1 MQLGFAAV
9 EASAASYVEALARL
23 SLFADLPHP
32 QLEALAHSFGE
43 EVFAEG
49 QRVIRQDVTG
59 GGFYVILDGEA
70 KVVIDGQERARLS
83 RGDFFGEISILTDER
98 ADRRRDRDVPSALP
112 DHPRQRAEG
121 VSAQAAERDVS
132 NAPDRS
138 AAVASRERLE
148 RLDERPFPPGEYDVV
163 VVGSGPGGLQ
173 TAYSLAR
180 TGIPRCAVISRD
192 PAPGGMFRRFPVYQR
207 LISWTKPDAPFE
219 RGTREYEWYDHNSL
233 VGDERE
239 HQALAP
245 EFMDRAFDVP
255 ARPEMEAA
263 LVEFAM
269 RGGVRVRYG
278 CEWLSTRRDDAGFV
292 LGTSDG
298 EYRCRV
304 CVFAIGVTE
313 PWVAPI
319 PGLEAAPHYVAAN
332 APERYQG
339 KSVFIV
345 GKRNS
350 GFELAQGLLPW
361 ARRIVLGSPRP
372 VDTAMLAFSPLS
384 IRYLSPYTE
393 HIRGGTG
400 SYVVDAAIERVER
413 HADGYRIHAS
423 GTTWEGEL
431 ELESDEVIAATG
443 FRAPVRDLPSVGV
456 AMVND
461 GRMPAQTPYW
471 ESVSVPGIYFAGNVT
486 QASPGL
492 RKHGATSSSGSVN
505 GFRYNARVLAQH
517 IAEKHFG
524 LRPRAAAARPRR
536 GRSASAPRSSRT
548 RPSSGRRRATS
559 RGWSASTRP
568 DGIRDE
574 GIVPLADFVDRD
586 GGDACAV
593 AVEYDAD
600 GTVIPVVYVR
610 RGGRL
615 VEHSLP
621 PHPLHTFGTDEHR
634 RQLAACLAP
643 LLSRKGRPVTG
654 SA

>member
-1 MQLGFAAV
+1 
-9 EASAASYVEALARL
+9 
-23 SLFADLPHP
+23 
-32 QLEALAHSFGE
+32 
-43 EVFAEG
+43 
-49 QRVIRQDVTG
+49 
-59 GGFYVILDGEA
+59 
-70 KVVIDGQERARLS
+70 
-83 RGDFFGEISILTDER
+83 
-98 ADRRRDRDVPSALP
+98 
-112 DHPRQRAEG
+112 
-121 VSAQAAERDVS
+121 
-132 NAPDRS
+132 
-138 AAVASRERLE
+138 LE

-180 TGIPRCAVISRD
+180 TGIPRCAVLSRD
-192 PAPGGMFRRFPVYQR
+192 SAPGGMFRRFPVYQR

-239 HQALAP
+239 HQALVP
-245 EFMDRAFDVP
+245 ELMDRAFDVP
-255 ARPEMEAA
+255 ARSEMEAA
-263 LVEFAM
+263 LVEFAR

-332 APERYQG
+332 PPERYQG

-372 VDTAMLAFSPLS
+372 VDTALLAFSPLS
-384 IRYLSPYTE
+384 IRYLSPYSE

-413 HADGYRIHAS
+413 QTDGYRIHAS

-443 FRAPVRDLPSVGV
+443 FRTPVRDLPSLGV

-471 ESVSVPGIYFAGNVT
+471 ESISVPGIYFAGNVM

-492 RKHGATSSSGSVN
+492 RKHGATSTSGSVN
-505 GFRYNARVLAQH
+505 GYRYNARVLVQH

-524 LRPRAAAARPRR
+524 IQQERRPIEVDHVVPYLLGELAHAPELWTQKGYLARVV
-536 GRSASAPRSSRT
+536 GV
-548 RPSSGRRRATS
+548 
-559 RGWSASTRP
+559 
-568 DGIRDE
+568 DGADGFRNE
-574 GIVPLADFVDRD
+574 GIVPLADFVDRE
-586 GGDACAV
+586 GGDAFAA

-600 GTVIPVVYVR
+600 GTIIPVVYLR

-615 VEHSLP
+615 EEHLLP
-621 PHPLHTFGTDEHR
+621 RHPLHTFGTEEHR
-634 RQLAACLAP
+634 QQVAACLAP
-643 LLSRKGRPVTG
+643 LLSRKVSTSRV
-654 SA
+654 

>member
-9 EASAASYVEALARL
+9 EASAANYVEALARL
-23 SLFADLPHP
+23 SLFADVPHP
-32 QLEALAHSFGE
+32 QLEALAHAFDE

-70 KVVIDGQERARLS
+70 KVVIDGNERARLS

-98 ADRRRDRDVPSALP
+98 ADSRRDRDVPSALP

-192 PAPGGMFRRFPVYQR
+192 SAPGGMFRRFPVYQR

-239 HQALAP
+239 HQALVP

-255 ARPEMEAA
+255 ARDEMEAA
-263 LVEFAM
+263 LVEFAT

-413 HADGYRIHAS
+413 HADGYRIDAS
-423 GTTWEGEL
+423 GTTWDGVL

-524 LRPRAAAARPRR
+524 LRPERRPL
-536 GRSASAPRSSRT
+536 
-548 RPSSGRRRATS
+548 
-559 RGWSASTRP
+559 
-568 DGIRDE
+568 DRDE
-574 GIVPLADFVDRD
+574 VVPYLLA
-586 GGDACAV
+586 
-593 AVEYDAD
+593 
-600 GTVIPVVYVR
+600 
-610 RGGRL
+610 
-615 VEHSLP
+615 
-621 PHPLHTFGTDEHR
+621 
-634 RQLAACLAP
+634 
-643 LLSRKGRPVTG
+643 
-654 SA
+654 

>member
-1 MQLGFAAV
+1 
-9 EASAASYVEALARL
+9 
-23 SLFADLPHP
+23 
-32 QLEALAHSFGE
+32 
-43 EVFAEG
+43 
-49 QRVIRQDVTG
+49 
-59 GGFYVILDGEA
+59 
-70 KVVIDGQERARLS
+70 
-83 RGDFFGEISILTDER
+83 
-98 ADRRRDRDVPSALP
+98 
-112 DHPRQRAEG
+112 
-121 VSAQAAERDVS
+121 
-132 NAPDRS
+132 
-138 AAVASRERLE
+138 LE

-173 TAYSLAR
+173 VAYSLVR

-219 RGTREYEWYDHNSL
+219 RGAREYEWYDHNSL
-233 VGDERE
+233 VGDERW
-239 HQALAP
+239 HQALVP

-255 ARPEMEAA
+255 ARAEMEAG
-263 LVEFAM
+263 LVEFAR
-269 RGGVRVRYG
+269 RGGVRVRYD
-278 CEWLSTRRDDAGFV
+278 CEWLSTTGDDRGFV

-332 APERYQG
+332 APERYED

-350 GFELAQGLLPW
+350 GFELGQGLLPW

-393 HIRGGTG
+393 HIRGGPG

-431 ELESDEVIAATG
+431 EFDSDEVIAATG
-443 FRAPVRDLPSVGV
+443 FRAPVRDLPGLGV

-471 ESVSVPGIYFAGNVT
+471 ESISAPGIYFAGNVM

-492 RKHGATSSSGSVN
+492 LKHGATSTSGSVN

-524 LRPRAAAARPRR
+524 RRPERRPLDGDEVVPYLLRELAHAPELWTQKGYLARAVDV
-536 GRSASAPRSSRT
+536 
-548 RPSSGRRRATS
+548 
-559 RGWSASTRP
+559 
-568 DGIRDE
+568 DGAGGLRDV

-586 GGDACAV
+586 GTDACAV

-600 GTVIPVVYVR
+600 GTIIPVVYLR

-615 VEHSLP
+615 VEDSLP
-621 PHPLHTFGTDEHR
+621 PHPLHTFDTDEHR
-634 RQLAACLAP
+634 QQLAACLAP
-643 LLSRKGRPVTG
+643 LLSRSV
-654 SA
+654 SASSV

>member
-1 MQLGFAAV
+1 
-9 EASAASYVEALARL
+9 
-23 SLFADLPHP
+23 
-32 QLEALAHSFGE
+32 
-43 EVFAEG
+43 
-49 QRVIRQDVTG
+49 
-59 GGFYVILDGEA
+59 
-70 KVVIDGQERARLS
+70 
-83 RGDFFGEISILTDER
+83 
-98 ADRRRDRDVPSALP
+98 
-112 DHPRQRAEG
+112 
-121 VSAQAAERDVS
+121 
-132 NAPDRS
+132 
-138 AAVASRERLE
+138 LE

-180 TGIPRCAVISRD
+180 TGIPRCAVLSRD
-192 PAPGGMFRRFPVYQR
+192 SGPGGMFRRFPVYQR

-239 HQALAP
+239 HQALVP

-255 ARPEMEAA
+255 ARAEMEAA
-263 LVEFAM
+263 LVEFAT
-269 RGGVRVRYG
+269 RGDVRVRYG

-292 LGTSDG
+292 VGTSDG

-319 PGLEAAPHYVAAN
+319 PGLEAAPHYVAASP
-332 APERYQG
+332 PERYQG

-400 SYVVDAAIERVER
+400 SYVIDAAIERVER
-413 HADGYRIHAS
+413 QADGYRIHTS

-431 ELESDEVIAATG
+431 VLESDEVIAATG
-443 FRAPVRDLPSVGV
+443 FRAPVRDLPSLGV

-517 IAEKHFG
+517 IAEMHFG
-524 LRPRAAAARPRR
+524 IRPE
-536 GRSASAPRSSRT
+536 
-548 RPSSGRRRATS
+548 RRRLEGDEVVPYLLDELAHAPELWTQKGYLA
-559 RGWSASTRP
+559 RVVGV
-568 DGIRDE
+568 DGADGFSNE
-574 GIVPLADFVDRD
+574 GIVPLADFVDRE

-600 GTVIPVVYVR
+600 GTIIPVVYLR
-610 RGGRL
+610 RSGRL
-615 VEHSLP
+615 VEHVLP
-621 PHPLHTFGTDEHR
+621 GHPLHAFGTEEHR
-634 RQLAACLAP
+634 RQVAACLAP
-643 LLSRKGRPVTG
+643 LLP
-654 SA
+654 

>member
-1 MQLGFAAV
+1 MDRLG
-9 EASAASYVEALARL
+9 
-23 SLFADLPHP
+23 
-32 QLEALAHSFGE
+32 G
-43 EVFAEG
+43 
-49 QRVIRQDVTG
+49 
-59 GGFYVILDGEA
+59 
-70 KVVIDGQERARLS
+70 
-83 RGDFFGEISILTDER
+83 
-98 ADRRRDRDVPSALP
+98 
-112 DHPRQRAEG
+112 
-121 VSAQAAERDVS
+121 
-132 NAPDRS
+132 
-138 AAVASRERLE
+138 
-148 RLDERPFPPGEYDVV
+148 RPFPPGDYDVV
-163 VVGSGPGGLQ
+163 LVGSGPGGLQ
-173 TAYSLAR
+173 AAYSLAR
-180 TGIPRCAVISRD
+180 TGIPRCAAISRD

-219 RGTREYEWYDHNSL
+219 RRTREYEWYDHNSL
-233 VGDERE
+233 VGDEPE
-239 HQALAP
+239 HRGLAP
-245 EFMDRAFDVP
+245 EFMDREFDVP
-255 ARPEMEAA
+255 ARSEMEAS
-263 LVEFAM
+263 LVEFAK

-278 CEWLSTRRDDAGFV
+278 CEWLSTRRDGEGFV

-319 PGLEAAPHYVAAN
+319 PGLDAAPHYVATD

-361 ARRIVLGSPRP
+361 ASRLVLGSPRP
-372 VDTAMLAFSPLS
+372 VDTAVLAFSPLS

-393 HIRGGTG
+393 HVRGGSG
-400 SYVVDAAIERVER
+400 SYVVDAAIERVDR

-423 GTTWEGEL
+423 GTTWEGTL
-431 ELESDEVIAATG
+431 ELECDEVIAATG
-443 FRAPVRDLPSVGV
+443 FRAPLRDLPNLGV

-492 RKHGATSSSGSVN
+492 RKHGATSSSSSVN

-524 LRPRAAAARPRR
+524 LPRERRQLDGDDVVPHLLGELAHAPELWTQKGYLARVVDVD
-536 GRSASAPRSSRT
+536 SA
-548 RPSSGRRRATS
+548 
-559 RGWSASTRP
+559 

-615 VEHSLP
+615 VEHSMP
-621 PHPLHTFGTDEHR
+621 PHPLHVFATDEHR
-634 RQLAACLAP
+634 QQLAAFLAP
-643 LLSRKGRPVTG
+643 LLSRRASTSRV
-654 SA
+654 

>member
-1 MQLGFAAV
+1 M
-9 EASAASYVEALARL
+9 
-23 SLFADLPHP
+23 
-32 QLEALAHSFGE
+32 
-43 EVFAEG
+43 
-49 QRVIRQDVTG
+49 
-59 GGFYVILDGEA
+59 
-70 KVVIDGQERARLS
+70 
-83 RGDFFGEISILTDER
+83 
-98 ADRRRDRDVPSALP
+98 
-112 DHPRQRAEG
+112 
-121 VSAQAAERDVS
+121 
-132 NAPDRS
+132 DRS
-138 AAVASRERLE
+138 
-148 RLDERPFPPGEYDVV
+148 
-163 VVGSGPGGLQ
+163 
-173 TAYSLAR
+173 
-180 TGIPRCAVISRD
+180 
-192 PAPGGMFRRFPVYQR
+192 
-207 LISWTKPDAPFE
+207 
-219 RGTREYEWYDHNSL
+219 
-233 VGDERE
+233 
-239 HQALAP
+239 
-245 EFMDRAFDVP
+245 FDVP
-255 ARPEMEAA
+255 ARAEMEAA
-263 LVEFAM
+263 LVAFAA
-269 RGGVRVRYG
+269 RGRVSVRYG

-292 LGTSDG
+292 LTTSDG

-319 PGLEAAPHYVAAN
+319 PGLEAAPHYVAASP
-332 APERYQG
+332 PERYQG

-400 SYVVDAAIERVER
+400 SYVLDAAIERVER
-413 HADGYRIHAS
+413 HPDGYRIHAN
-423 GTTWEGEL
+423 GTTWEGKL

-443 FRAPVRDLPSVGV
+443 FRAPVRDLPSLGV

-471 ESVSVPGIYFAGNVT
+471 ESISVPGIYFAGNVM
-486 QASPGL
+486 QGSPGL

-505 GFRYNARVLAQH
+505 GYRYNARVLARH

-524 LRPRAAAARPRR
+524 LVRERRPLDGDHVVPHLLAELAHAPELWTQKGYLARVVDVD
-536 GRSASAPRSSRT
+536 GSE
-548 RPSSGRRRATS
+548 
-559 RGWSASTRP
+559 
-568 DGIRDE
+568 GIRDE

-600 GTVIPVVYVR
+600 GTIIPVAYLR

-615 VEHSLP
+615 VEHALP
-621 PHPLHTFGTDEHR
+621 PHPLHTFDTDEHR

-643 LLSRKGRPVTG
+643 LLSRKTSTSWV
-654 SA
+654 

>member
-1 MQLGFAAV
+1 M
-9 EASAASYVEALARL
+9 
-23 SLFADLPHP
+23 
-32 QLEALAHSFGE
+32 
-43 EVFAEG
+43 
-49 QRVIRQDVTG
+49 
-59 GGFYVILDGEA
+59 
-70 KVVIDGQERARLS
+70 
-83 RGDFFGEISILTDER
+83 
-98 ADRRRDRDVPSALP
+98 
-112 DHPRQRAEG
+112 
-121 VSAQAAERDVS
+121 
-132 NAPDRS
+132 
-138 AAVASRERLE
+138 E
-148 RLDERPFPPGEYDVV
+148 RLDERPFPPGDYDVV
-163 VVGSGPGGLQ
+163 LVGSGPGGLQ
-173 TAYSLAR
+173 AAYSLAR

-192 PAPGGMFRRFPVYQR
+192 QAPGGMFRRFPLYQR

-233 VGDERE
+233 VGGERE

-255 ARPEMEAA
+255 ARSEMEAA
-263 LVEFAM
+263 LVEFAT
-269 RGGVRVRYG
+269 RGEVRVRYG

-292 LGTSDG
+292 LETSDG
-298 EYRCRV
+298 EYRSRV

-350 GFELAQGLLPW
+350 AFELAQGLLPW

-384 IRYLSPYTE
+384 IRYLSPYTQ
-393 HIRGGTG
+393 HIRGGSG

-413 HADGYRIHAS
+413 HAGGYRIHAN

-443 FRAPVRDLPSVGV
+443 FRAPVRDLPRIGV

-471 ESVSVPGIYFAGNVT
+471 ESISVPGIYFAGNVT

-492 RKHGATSSSGSVN
+492 HKHGATSSSSSVN
-505 GFRYNARVLAQH
+505 GFRYNARILAQH

-524 LRPRAAAARPRR
+524 LARERRSLDGDEVVPHLLGELARAPELWIQKGYLARVLDFDEA
-536 GRSASAPRSSRT
+536 G
-548 RPSSGRRRATS
+548 
-559 RGWSASTRP
+559 
-568 DGIRDE
+568 GIRDE

-600 GTVIPVVYVR
+600 GTIIPVVYVR
-610 RGGRL
+610 QGGRL
-615 VEHSLP
+615 VESSLP
-621 PHPLHTFGTDEHR
+621 AHPLHTFGTDEHR
-634 RQLAACLAP
+634 RELSAFLAP
-643 LLSRKGRPVTG
+643 LLSRRA
-654 SA
+654 SASRV

>member
-1 MQLGFAAV
+1 
-9 EASAASYVEALARL
+9 LARV
-23 SLFADLPHP
+23 D
-32 QLEALAHSFGE
+32 G
-43 EVFAEG
+43 
-49 QRVIRQDVTG
+49 RV
-59 GGFYVILDGEA
+59 
-70 KVVIDGQERARLS
+70 
-83 RGDFFGEISILTDER
+83 
-98 ADRRRDRDVPSALP
+98 
-112 DHPRQRAEG
+112 
-121 VSAQAAERDVS
+121 
-132 NAPDRS
+132 
-138 AAVASRERLE
+138 
-148 RLDERPFPPGEYDVV
+148 FPPGDYDVV

-173 TAYSLAR
+173 AAYSLAR
-180 TGIPRCAVISRD
+180 TGIRRCAVLSRD

-233 VGDERE
+233 VGVERE

-255 ARPEMEAA
+255 ARAEMEAA
-263 LVEFAM
+263 LVEFAR
-269 RGGVRVRYG
+269 RGDVRVRYG

-292 LGTSDG
+292 LETSDG

-304 CVFAIGVTE
+304 CVFAIGMTE
-313 PWVAPI
+313 PWIAPI
-319 PGLEAAPHYVAAN
+319 PGLEAAPHYVSAS
-332 APERYQG
+332 APDGYQG

-350 GFELAQGLLPW
+350 AFELAQGLLPW
-361 ARRIVLGSPRP
+361 ARQIVLGSPRP

-393 HIRGGTG
+393 HLRGGTG
-400 SYVVDAAIERVER
+400 SYVVDAAIGRVER
-413 HADGYRIHAS
+413 HGEGYRVHAS

-431 ELESDEVIAATG
+431 ELDCDEVIAATG

-461 GRMPAQTPYW
+461 DRVPAQTPYW
-471 ESVSVPGIYFAGNVT
+471 ESISVRGIYFAGNVM

-524 LRPRAAAARPRR
+524 IGRARQPLDCDEVVPHLLWELAHAPELWTQKGYLARVVDV
-536 GRSASAPRSSRT
+536 
-548 RPSSGRRRATS
+548 
-559 RGWSASTRP
+559 
-568 DGIRDE
+568 DGADGVRDE

-600 GTVIPVVYVR
+600 GTIIPVVYVR

-615 VEHSLP
+615 EEHALP
-621 PHPLHTFGTDEHR
+621 PHPMHQFDTDEHR
-634 RQLAACLAP
+634 RQLEACLAP
-643 LLSRKGRPVTG
+643 LLSRTV
-654 SA
+654 AA

>member
-1 MQLGFAAV
+1 MEQ
-9 EASAASYVEALARL
+9 
-23 SLFADLPHP
+23 
-32 QLEALAHSFGE
+32 
-43 EVFAEG
+43 
-49 QRVIRQDVTG
+49 
-59 GGFYVILDGEA
+59 
-70 KVVIDGQERARLS
+70 
-83 RGDFFGEISILTDER
+83 
-98 ADRRRDRDVPSALP
+98 
-112 DHPRQRAEG
+112 
-121 VSAQAAERDVS
+121 
-132 NAPDRS
+132 
-138 AAVASRERLE
+138 
-148 RLDERPFPPGEYDVV
+148 LDERPFPPGDYDVV
-163 VVGSGPGGLQ
+163 LVGSGPGGLQ

-192 PAPGGMFRRFPVYQR
+192 SGPGGMFRRFPLYQR

-233 VGDERE
+233 VGDERA

-255 ARPEMEAA
+255 ARREMEAA

-269 RGGVRVRYG
+269 RGDVRVRYG

-292 LGTSDG
+292 LETSDG

-304 CVFAIGVTE
+304 CVFAIGVTD

-319 PGLEAAPHYVAAN
+319 PGLEAAPHYVGAN

-372 VDTAMLAFSPLS
+372 VDTTILAFSPLS

-393 HIRGGTG
+393 HIRGGSG
-400 SYVVDAAIERVER
+400 SYVVNAAIERVER
-413 HADGYRIHAS
+413 HAEGYRIHAS
-423 GTTWEGEL
+423 GTTWDGEL
-431 ELESDEVIAATG
+431 ELDSDEVIAATG
-443 FRAPVRDLPSVGV
+443 FRAPVRDLPSLGV

-471 ESVSVPGIYFAGNVT
+471 ESISTPGIYFAGNVM

-505 GFRYNARVLAQH
+505 GFRYNARVLARH
-517 IAEKHFG
+517 IAKKHFG
-524 LRPRAAAARPRR
+524 LARERRPLEREQVVPMLLGELARAPELWTQKGYLARVVDV
-536 GRSASAPRSSRT
+536 
-548 RPSSGRRRATS
+548 
-559 RGWSASTRP
+559 
-568 DGIRDE
+568 DGAERIRDE

-600 GTVIPVVYVR
+600 GTIIPVVYVR
-610 RGGRL
+610 RRGHMA
-615 VEHSLP
+615 EHALP
-621 PHPLHTFGTDEHR
+621 PHPLHTFDTDEHR
-634 RQLAACLAP
+634 RQLAEYVAP
-643 LLSRKGRPVTG
+643 LLSRKADASRV
-654 SA
+654 